1 MNPKKKGKEEEE
13 IFSRKFMFV
22 FQILNAIPNYRFIE
36 RVGRR
41 ICWWEQIK
49 ILIQYKRSICI
60 QPK

>member
-1 MNPKKKGKEEEE
+1 L
-13 IFSRKFMFV
+13 V
-22 FQILNAIPNYRFIE
+22 FQILNTIPKYQFIE